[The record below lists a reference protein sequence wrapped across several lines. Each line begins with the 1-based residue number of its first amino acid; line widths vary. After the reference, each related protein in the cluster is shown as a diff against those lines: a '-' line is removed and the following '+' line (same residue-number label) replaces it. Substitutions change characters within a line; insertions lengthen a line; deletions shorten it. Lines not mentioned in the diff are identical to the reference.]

1 MKAILGFGRLV
12 LAGTIL
18 SILACYAYNITDGLL
33 LLLGRPYDVTIN
45 VHLQAALICG
55 FALIA
60 VVGLAIDRRQHRS
73 FLPLLVGAAAL
84 AILLGVMYIS
94 YMKAI
99 ETAAFI
105 ALVSAAFLN
114 QHYALKTLF
123 GELRRRNEEITRK
136 NAELEAANRH
146 KSEFLANMSHELR
159 TPLNSI
165 IGFSEVLKDKMFG
178 DLNPKQAE
186 YVQDIHTAGRHL
198 HSLIDDI
205 LDLSKIEAGR
215 MELQLSQFD
224 LHSLISDAVTVVHE
238 RAKSKDIVLDVAV
251 PESLGEIKADERKL
265 KQILLNLLSNAL
277 KFTPKGGKITITA
290 VAHNPRVEISVADTG
305 IGIAPADQ
313 EIIFEEF
320 RQAPHGDSREREG
333 TGLGLALARKFV
345 EMHGGRIWVE
355 SEVGKGSTFTF
366 NLPVHE

>member
-1 MKAILGFGRLV
+1 MKAILGFGRLA
-12 LAGTIL
+12 LAGAA
-18 SILACYAYNITDGLL
+18 LAIFFCFFDNLFPGARINI
-33 LLLGRPYDVTIN
+33 
-45 VHLQAALICG
+45 HLQAALICA
-55 FALIA
+55 FALVA
-60 VVGLAIDRRQHRS
+60 VIGLAADRKQHRS
-73 FLPLLVGAAAL
+73 PVPVAL
-84 AILLGVMYIS
+84 GMAGLGILLWVMYVHFV
-94 YMKAI
+94 KAV
-99 ETAAFI
+99 EFAGYL
-105 ALVSAAFLN
+105 ALVSAVFLN

-123 GELRRRNEEITRK
+123 GEVRRRNEEIART
-136 NAELEAANRH
+136 NAALEAANRH

-178 DLNPKQAE
+178 ELNPKQAE
-186 YVQDIHTAGRHL
+186 YVQDIHSAGRHL

-215 MELQLSQFD
+215 MELQLSRFD
-224 LHSLISDAVTVVHE
+224 LRSLIRDAVTVMHE
-238 RAKSKDIVLDVAV
+238 RAKNKDIVLDVAV
-251 PESLGEIKADERKL
+251 PENLGEIKADERKL
-265 KQILLNLLSNAL
+265 KQILLNLLSNAV
-277 KFTPKGGKITITA
+277 KFTPKGGRITVTA
-290 VAHNPRVEISVADTG
+290 VAHNPGIQISVADTG

-320 RQAPHGDSREREG
+320 RQAGHDDSHEREG

-366 NLPVHE
+366 TLPLHE